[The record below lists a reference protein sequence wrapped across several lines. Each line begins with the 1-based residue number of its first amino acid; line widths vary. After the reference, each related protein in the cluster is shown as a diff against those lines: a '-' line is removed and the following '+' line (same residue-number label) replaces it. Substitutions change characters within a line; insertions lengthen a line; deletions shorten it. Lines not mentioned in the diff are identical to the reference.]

1 MGWRDWF
8 RTAPQ
13 PRSSSEIRALTSSAA
28 IPSNGSQFGSWSGM
42 GVNDRTAMQHL
53 AVYAC
58 VRLLADSIAALPV
71 DVYRRQKGSSARVPL
86 ETPPVLMDPDTDIN
100 DFEYT
105 QQVVTSLALRGNSFE
120 YITAYDNLERPISRI
135 TVHPD
140 DVQVKKNKETGL
152 PEYKINNDSV
162 PYKRMIHIRRLT
174 LPGQVEGLSPVGQA
188 AQAIGLGLAAERTG
202 ARYFADSANPSA
214 VLETDAN
221 VDDDEIKR
229 VMSSWVS
236 THGGRRAP
244 AFLSGGLTYRAIS
257 ITPEESQFLQTRE
270 FQRSEIAMFFGI
282 PPHMIGDTA
291 KATSWGSGIE
301 QLGIGFVKYS
311 LMPWLRCIEST
322 YSRALLPRG
331 QYMRFN
337 VDALLRGDT
346 ISRYTAYTQARNA
359 GWLNVDEIREKE
371 DMLPIPDGAGQS
383 YIQPLNMGPL
393 GSDPPAANGGTDA

>member
-1 MGWRDWF
+1 
-8 RTAPQ
+8 
-13 PRSSSEIRALTSSAA
+13 
-28 IPSNGSQFGSWSGM
+28 
-42 GVNDRTAMQHL
+42 MQHL

-58 VRLLADSIAALPV
+58 VRLLADSIASLPV
-71 DVYRRQKGSSARVPL
+71 DVYRKSKGSSVRVPL
-86 ETPPVLMDPDTDIN
+86 ETPMVLSDPDPDIN
-100 DFEYT
+100 DFEYM

-120 YITAYDNLERPISRI
+120 YITAYDNLERPMSRI
-135 TVHPD
+135 TIHPD
-140 DVQVKKNKETGL
+140 DVTVSKNKQTGL
-152 PEYKINNDSV
+152 PEYKINNDLV
-162 PYKRMIHIRRLT
+162 PYNRMIHIRRLT
-174 LPGQVEGLSPVGQA
+174 LPGSIEGLSPIGQA

-202 ARYFADSANPSA
+202 ARWFAESANPSS
-214 VLETDAN
+214 VFETDAN
-221 VDDDEIKR
+221 VDDAEINR
-229 VMSSWVS
+229 VMQSWVS
-236 THGGRRAP
+236 THGGHRMP
-244 AFLSGGLTYRAIS
+244 AFLSGGLKWRPIS

-311 LMPWLRCIEST
+311 LMPWLRCVEST

-393 GSDPPAANGGTDA
+393 GADPSAAPTSTGGDPNAQN